1 MNHQRINNF
10 LPRDVFSDIQS
21 FLMEGDMMWSYRNA
35 LTDGADTC
43 GFHFSGDVFHAE
55 RKQCDVP
62 LLEKVGVPII
72 SRLPMSKLIRI
83 KINCYPR
90 QVRVGEDNFPKSSY
104 HIDLDYPHHTAILGI
119 NTNNGYTEF
128 DDGTKLESIENSLI
142 MFEGNQ
148 RHRAV
153 GCTDE
158 NIRVNI
164 NINWME
170 DYHIEDSKRTW

>member
-1 MNHQRINNF
+1 MNHQRIDNF
-10 LPRDVFSDIQS
+10 LPRDVFQEIQT

-35 LTDGADTC
+35 LTDVDDTC
-43 GFHFSGDVFHAE
+43 GFHFSGDVFHAHRE
-55 RKQCDVP
+55 QCDIP
-62 LLEKVGVPII
+62 LLERIGVPII
-72 SRLPMSKLIRI
+72 TRLPMSKLIRI
-83 KINCYPR
+83 KINNYPR

-104 HIDLDYPHHTAILGI
+104 HVDLSYPHHTAILGI

-128 DDGTKLESIENSLI
+128 DDGTKLESKENSLI
-142 MFEGNQ
+142 IFDGTI

-164 NINWME
+164 NINWVDEVQLMNTMGE
-170 DYHIEDSKRTW
+170 W